1 MPKNNPRLCR
11 IEGLRR
17 SQAPGPLLSTTS
29 CERRAICG
37 VPIPTFLT
45 SGELPSNNTIERYLL
60 AALAFVATLDVV
72 VLIVRVAGM
81 FADSSVR
88 ENVPLVRAE
97 LVLLF
102 LTVIGSLIEF
112 FRRRRVIAAQLESRN
127 RQ

>member
-1 MPKNNPRLCR
+1 M
-11 IEGLRR
+11 
-17 SQAPGPLLSTTS
+17 
-29 CERRAICG
+29 
-37 VPIPTFLT
+37 
-45 SGELPSNNTIERYLL
+45 L